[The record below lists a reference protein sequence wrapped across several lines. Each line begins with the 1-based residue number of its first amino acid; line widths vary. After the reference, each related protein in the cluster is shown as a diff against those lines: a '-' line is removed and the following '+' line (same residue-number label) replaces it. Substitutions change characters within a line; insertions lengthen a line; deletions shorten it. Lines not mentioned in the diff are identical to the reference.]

1 MAFRSGLSQRTTLT
15 GIFFNNSTCVTYSNT
30 ETNTSL
36 LASLQYVQNF
46 TNYFIYLTY
55 LQPSSPAFQGTM
67 NGKNITL
74 SGNLSTPTIKGGT
87 PPLTPSDDYAV
98 SFAGSP
104 TIQGQPIEHDIIGE
118 IKMTMNKLPLNY
130 LICDGSGVSTTAYP
144 DLFNI
149 IGYTYGGSG
158 NTFNLPNF
166 ESKFPIGAN
175 FDNGAG
181 NPTSNFAY
189 GNGTTGA
196 INTQTVS
203 YTAPDDVSL
212 LTKIPTHDHSIASQ
226 THSHRMGMENIT
238 NVLFESTGEG
248 VFLPFVVE
256 NTVPV
261 ANQIYPTTT
270 GISVLDTG
278 VFVQDIDPVSGLAGV
293 NITPPYIAAKYAIC
307 FSQN

>member
-1 MAFRSGLSQRTTLT
+1 MSFRSGLSQRTTLT
-15 GIFFNNSTCVTYSNT
+15 GVFYSNSTCETYSNT
-30 ETNTSL
+30 ETNSTL

-55 LQPSSPAFQGTM
+55 LPLNNPAFQGTM
-67 NGKNITL
+67 NGGNITL
-74 SGNLSTPTIKGGT
+74 SGNLSTPTIN
-87 PPLTPSDDYAV
+87 DAV
-98 SFAGSP
+98 SFTGSP
-104 TIQGQPIEHDIIGE
+104 TIQGQPIDYSIIGE

-166 ESKFPIGAN
+166 ESKFPIASNSSNAN
-175 FDNGAG
+175 G

-189 GNGTTGA
+189 GNGTAGA

-212 LTKIPTHDHSIASQ
+212 LTTVPTHAHSIASQ

-238 NVLFESTGEG
+238 NVLFVSLGEG
-248 VFLPFVVE
+248 LFVPFVVE

-261 ANQIYPTTT
+261 TNQIFPTTT

-293 NITPPYIAAKYAIC
+293 NITPPYIAAKYCIC
-307 FSQN
+307 FSQS